1 MLHVLLYTLSR
12 LCSKI
17 PHNKLQ
23 HVLLE
28 LIHFVFKGGNQIS
41 IKSSAKGKIFGV
53 KKVKDS
59 IGFTCNSLK
68 TAVKHLI

>member
-1 MLHVLLYTLSR
+1 MYYSVHSVD
-12 LCSKI
+12 CSKV

-28 LIHFVFKGGNQIS
+28 LIHFVIKGGDQTF
-41 IKSSAKGKIFGV
+41 IKFSAKGKIFRV

-59 IGFTCNSLK
+59 IVFTCNSLK